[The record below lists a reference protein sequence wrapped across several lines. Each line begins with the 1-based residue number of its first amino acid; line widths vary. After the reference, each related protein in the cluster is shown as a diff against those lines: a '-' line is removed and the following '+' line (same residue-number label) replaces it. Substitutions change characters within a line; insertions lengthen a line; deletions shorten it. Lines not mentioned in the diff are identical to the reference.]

1 MITHA
6 LRVLVLALCLPACLH
21 AQRDSTARA
30 GGLTLHAAIDSALR
44 HNPDVAIAHSLVD
57 SARAESAI
65 ARALPNPTLSVIPG
79 TPTQYAATLPIDVG
93 PQRTYRSRASTI
105 GVRAVQG
112 DARDSE
118 RQLSLAVER
127 AFYDVL
133 LADARRGIAS
143 DRREVVRQLLAA
155 DSARVHAGDLPERA
169 IIRSEVELLRAD
181 ADIARAGVEAQ
192 AARFALQA
200 LMGVAHPDSAL
211 VVDGSLHYAPAT
223 VDSARALELARANRP
238 DLAASRER
246 ESQGD
251 ALVSLARAELV
262 PVPQLSYVR
271 QFSAPFETGRYAAIG
286 VGLEVPLL
294 GLYSGQRARAA
305 AGREAAASA
314 RRRVETQVEREVQG
328 AMADLRV
335 QDALVR
341 RYESG
346 VVGKVK
352 ENVSA
357 TQYAYE
363 HGATSLLEVL
373 DALRAQQ
380 DLLGDYYTAL
390 HDYWIAVFTLRAAAA
405 MPPE

>member
-1 MITHA
+1 MSRSFASLLGLI
-6 LRVLVLALCLPACLH
+6 LCIPACLH
-21 AQRDSTARA
+21 AQRDSAVRS
-30 GGLTLHAAIDSALR
+30 GGLTLHAAVDSALR

-57 SARAESAI
+57 SARAEVSI
-65 ARALPNPTLSVIPG
+65 ARALPNPTFSVIPG
-79 TPTQYAATLPIDVG
+79 TPTQYAATLPIDIG
-93 PQRTYRSRASTI
+93 PQRTYRRRASTI
-105 GVRAVQG
+105 GVRAVQW
-112 DARDSE
+112 DARDNE

-133 LADARRGIAS
+133 LADARRRIAR

-169 IIRSEVELLRAD
+169 LIRSEVELLRAD

-192 AARFALQA
+192 SARFALQA

-211 VVDGSLHYAPAT
+211 VVDGSLRYAPT
-223 VDSARALELARANRP
+223 TLDSTRALDLARANRP

-246 ESQGD
+246 ESQGE
-251 ALVSLARAELV
+251 ALSGLARAELL

-271 QFSAPFETGRYAAIG
+271 QFSAPFETGRYAALGI
-286 VGLEVPLL
+286 GLELPLL
-294 GLYSGQRARAA
+294 DLRSGQRARAA
-305 AGREAAASA
+305 AGRKAAAAA
-314 RRRVETQVEREVQG
+314 RQRVETQVERDVQG

-346 VVGKVK
+346 VVGKVD
-352 ENVSA
+352 ENVAA
-357 TQYAYE
+357 TRYAYE

-380 DLLGDYYTAL
+380 DVLTDYYAAL
-390 HDYWIAVFTLRAAAA
+390 HDYWLAVFTLRAAAA
-405 MPPE
+405 VPAQ